1 MEPNLIELALDE
13 AREGMKQ
20 AVKHLR
26 TEIGTIRT
34 GRASP
39 AMLQNVTVEYYGSQ
53 TPLEQV
59 ASVSAPQADL
69 LLVQPFDTNALHD
82 IERGIMQANLGLN
95 PSNDGQTIRVPVPP
109 LSQERRQELVEKTRT
124 LGEEAKVSIRNVR
137 QNTKNEIQEIQQSE
151 NLSEDVRYGAEEEL
165 QEITDEHTQKVDA
178 LLERK
183 QEELL
188 DV

>member
-1 MEPNLIELALDE
+1 MEADLIQLALDDAE
-13 AREGMKQ
+13 EQMQ
-20 AVKHLR
+20 ESVKHLR
-26 TEIGTIRT
+26 AEVGTIRT

-53 TPLEQV
+53 APLNQV

-69 LLVQPFDTNALHD
+69 LLVQPFDTDSLHD

-95 PSNDGQTIRVPVPP
+95 PSNDGQVIRVPVPP
-109 LSQERRQELVEKTRT
+109 LSQERREELVEKTRT

-137 QNTKNEIQEIQQSE
+137 QETKNQIQDIQQSE
-151 NLSEDVRYGAEEEL
+151 NLSEDVRYAAEEDL
-165 QEITDEHTQKVDA
+165 QDLTDEHTDKVDA
-178 LLERK
+178 LLKKKRD
-183 QEELL
+183 ELM

>member
-1 MEPNLIELALDE
+1 METDLIQLALDDAAE
-13 AREGMKQ
+13 EMQ
-20 AVKHLR
+20 ASVEHLR
-26 TEIGTIRT
+26 AEVGSIRT

-39 AMLQNVTVEYYGSQ
+39 AMLQNVNGSQ
-53 TPLEQV
+53 TPLNQV
-59 ASVSAPQADL
+59 ASVGAPQADL
-69 LLVQPFDTNALHD
+69 LVVQPFDTDSLHD

-109 LSQERRQELVEKTRT
+109 LSQERREELVEKTRA
-124 LGEEAKVSIRNVR
+124 LGEEAKVSIRNTR
-137 QNTKNEIQEIQQSE
+137 QETKNQIQSIQQSE
-151 NLSEDVRYGAEEEL
+151 NLSEDVRYSAEEEL

>member
-1 MEPNLIELALDE
+1 MEDDLIQLALDD
-13 AREGMKQ
+13 ARDQMQ
-20 AVKHLR
+20 QSLKHLR
-26 TEIGTIRT
+26 EEIGSIRT

-39 AMLQNVTVEYYGSQ
+39 AMLQNVRVDYYGSQ
-53 TPLEQV
+53 TPLNQV

-69 LLVQPFDTNALHD
+69 LLVQPFDTSALQD

-95 PSNDGQTIRVPVPP
+95 PSNDGQMIRVPVPP
-109 LSQERRQELVEKTRT
+109 LSQERREELVEKTRT

-137 QNTKNEIQEIQQSE
+137 RDAKNEIQSIQESE
-151 NLSEDVRYGAEEEL
+151 NLSEDVRYDAEEDL
-165 QEITDEHTQKVDA
+165 QQLTDDHTEKVDT

-183 QEELL
+183 KGELM

>member
-13 AREGMKQ
+13 ARDGMTES
-20 AVKHLR
+20 VEHLR
-26 TEIGTIRT
+26 TEISTIRT

-39 AMLQNVTVEYYGSQ
+39 AMLQNVQVEYYGSM

-69 LLVQPFDTNALHD
+69 LLVQPFDTSALHD

-109 LSQERRQELVEKTRT
+109 LSQERRQEL
-124 LGEEAKVSIRNVR
+124 
-137 QNTKNEIQEIQQSE
+137 
-151 NLSEDVRYGAEEEL
+151 
-165 QEITDEHTQKVDA
+165 
-178 LLERK
+178 
-183 QEELL
+183 
-188 DV
+188 